1 MGGFVATT
9 KAASFLE
16 KTISAYKAD
25 DQNFDRLKLSTK
37 EWRIGESEKSSGNKL
52 TYTATHLPI
61 NSFPLPLS
69 LSLSHISPPDQTKGN
84 TKALD
89 LFLLLLIQN
98 QY

>member
-37 EWRIGESEKSSGNKL
+37 EWRIGESEKVFRQQTDLHRN
-52 TYTATHLPI
+52 
-61 NSFPLPLS
+61 
-69 LSLSHISPPDQTKGN
+69 SPPHQFFFFSTE
-84 TKALD
+84 
-89 LFLLLLIQN
+89 
-98 QY
+98 